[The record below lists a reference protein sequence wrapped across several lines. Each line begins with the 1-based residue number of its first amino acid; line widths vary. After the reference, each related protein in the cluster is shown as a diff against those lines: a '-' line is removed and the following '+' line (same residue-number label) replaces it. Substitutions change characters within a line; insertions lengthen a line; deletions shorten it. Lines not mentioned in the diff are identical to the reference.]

1 MVGLI
6 SGWPERLFRAFQ
18 YSHSWSGS
26 PTKLIRIHRPPL
38 TFFLFL
44 FCIVLMVMQRQVIYN
59 CFVEVSADDMLLQ
72 VYIIMYKYLHRYKH
86 TYYINTT
93 EHTHRYIYIF
103 PLIILKHFLLV
114 IPWTSLL
121 HVRSIIR
128 SQSKMSRILTIWIS
142 KQFSCFW
149 KSDY

>member
-1 MVGLI
+1 MDDQSDCFGHFNTVILDLALQ
-6 SGWPERLFRAFQ
+6 PN
-18 YSHSWSGS
+18 WSGS
-26 PTKLIRIHRPPL
+26 IAHHWH
-38 TFFLFL
+38 FFC
-44 FCIVLMVMQRQVIYN
+44 FCFVLLMVMQRQVIYN

-128 SQSKMSRILTIWIS
+128 SLSKMSRILTIWIS
-142 KQFSCFW
+142 RQFSCFW